1 MPWPL
6 FVFLSLAVGTLYS
19 TLRIGGYEV
28 FGPGPQGHKTQEPLG
43 LDREP
48 TQVSL
53 PEGQIRVPHPS
64 VPGYELEQVATYDI
78 VGRVVSTRFYAFD
91 PYREV
96 MPIDVGLAFGEAL
109 VTRPDVKIWHG
120 NRFLK
125 FQYSGT
131 WSPSAAW
138 LNGLTNNHMIP
149 SSRNLLR
156 ALRSIDKNDIIRMK
170 GELVNVWHQG
180 HRVNT
185 TSVTREDREG
195 GACEIIWLKSLQI
208 GNRIYY

>member
-1 MPWPL
+1 M
-6 FVFLSLAVGTLYS
+6 FLSLAIGAIYQ

-28 FGPGPQGHKTQEPLG
+28 FGPGPQGLVTQEPLKLG
-43 LDREP
+43 REP
-48 TQVSL
+48 AQVGIS
-53 PEGQIRVPHPS
+53 EGPNRVPHPS
-64 VPGYELEQVATYDI
+64 DTRFELERVALYDI

-91 PYREV
+91 PYRDI
-96 MPIDVGLAFGEAL
+96 MPIDVGVAFGEAL
-109 VTRPDVKIWHG
+109 VDQPGVKIWHG

-125 FQYSGT
+125 FQYSGS

-149 SSRNLLR
+149 SSPNLLR
-156 ALRSIDKNDIIRMK
+156 ALRSLEKNDFIRMK

-180 HRVNT
+180 QRVST

-195 GACEIIWLKSLQI
+195 GACEIIWLKSLQV
-208 GNRIYY
+208 GNRVYY